1 MTRLTKTIKTDI
13 KGIIRDKAIKPKELA
28 LEAKKREF
36 LLKAFWGQISK
47 YDYQAWK
54 TLPGAM
60 YKAATQTT
68 HYITVR
74 DNALGDISTTFDKE
88 IPHPHAMGRWLSYV
102 ELPKHLQHEFKEL
115 IKEVKDHDAYV
126 AEVMTNL
133 DVTLDSC
140 TTVKKLRELWVNGA
154 EIIDKANIGARMYEY
169 CTKDDTRISAGSLVL
184 GDPPK
189 RVDNKQNGARGRQL
203 QTERYATAIDL
214 AKKGQ
219 FDDID
224 PELYLKHHTTLK
236 RIHVE
241 SKRTELLPFP
251 YPLRHWQHYVTG
263 AISKPDDRK
272 VTWVYDSDGGSG
284 KSTFAKWLAASPET
298 FYIDGGKK
306 EEILFLIKEDI
317 KTLLIDIP
325 RSGKDFVPYGLME
338 TFKNGI
344 WTTNKYEGNRVIR
357 KEPGAVVVLA
367 NFRPDITKL
376 SKDRWDI
383 IEVSQDKSYFKNI
396 KYYDVPENL

>member
-1 MTRLTKTIKTDI
+1 MEN
-13 KGIIRDKAIKPKELA
+13 KPKATHFIITKHYGDQEPTWEADLRMLFDSGLFRCA
-28 LEAKKREF
+28 AGQLEKGKKSG
-36 LLKAFWGQISK
+36 KI
-47 YDYQAWK
+47 
-54 TLPGAM
+54 
-60 YKAATQTT
+60 
-68 HYITVR
+68 
-74 DNALGDISTTFDKE
+74 
-88 IPHPHAMGRWLSYV
+88 
-102 ELPKHLQHEFKEL
+102 HLQAYLGAKTQIHGTKITSLLPTAAFKPP
-115 IKEVKDHDAYV
+115 
-126 AEVMTNL
+126 
-133 DVTLDSC
+133 
-140 TTVKKLRELWVNGA
+140 KKWQN
-154 EIIDKANIGARMYEY
+154 DKANIGARMYEY
-169 CTKDDTRISAGSLVL
+169 CTKDDTRISEGSLVL

-251 YPLRHWQHYVTG
+251 YPLRHWQHYITR

-284 KSTFAKWLAASPET
+284 KSTFAKWLASSPET

-357 KEPGAVVVLA
+357 KEAGAVVVLA
-367 NFRPDITKL
+367 NFWPDITKL

-396 KYYDVPENL
+396 NYYDVPESL